1 MKILSFALL
10 FSLFPPVLFASVS
23 PEKQMILD
31 WLDQD
36 EVANKFGR
44 ISDAIWSYAELGFQE
59 YKSSGLLTDTLEE
72 AGFRI
77 EQGVA
82 GMPTAFVATY
92 GSGKPVIGLLGEYD
106 ALPMISQKGRVPD
119 REPVIEGAPG
129 HGCGHNTMGTAATT
143 AGIALARAMDQFN
156 LPGTIKI
163 FGSPAEEIL
172 ASRPYMIRAGV
183 FEGVDAV
190 IDNHASTALKTSYG
204 VDGNALYSVIFSFE
218 GVTAHS
224 AGGPWNGRSALDAVE
239 LMNVATNYLREH
251 LHITHR
257 MHYII
262 LDGGEAP
269 NVVPDK
275 ASVWYFLRNT
285 DERLREMFDR
295 VVNCAK
301 GAALATGTELAEVR
315 VLTGI
320 HQKSQNQ
327 KLAELIQENIE
338 LVGMPEWTEDE
349 HAFARALQ
357 RTLGKEE
364 KGLPIEVEKLNP
376 PKETYTGGAS
386 TDVGDV
392 TLIAPTATL
401 RFPTGVPGMTGH
413 HWSTVASNYGSAA
426 RKGMM
431 TGARVIAATAVDLL
445 TQPDRL
451 AAIRTEFEEQQRE
464 KPYETF
470 LPEDAVPPL
479 DINQALMAKYRPLM
493 EAGYLE

>member
-1 MKILSFALL
+1 
-10 FSLFPPVLFASVS
+10 
-23 PEKQMILD
+23 MILD
-31 WLDQD
+31 WLGQD
-36 EVANKFGR
+36 KVEQKFGH
-44 ISDAIWSYAELGFQE
+44 ISDTIWTYAELGFQE

-72 AGFRI
+72 AGFKVER
-77 EQGVA
+77 GVA

-106 ALPMISQKGRVPD
+106 ALPMISQKGLVPTHD
-119 REPVIEGAPG
+119 PLIEGAPG

-143 AGIALARAMDQFN
+143 AGIALARAMDNFN

-172 ASRPYMIRAGV
+172 ASRPYMIRAGL
-183 FEGVDAV
+183 FDGVDVV
-190 IDNHASTALKTSYG
+190 IDNHASAGLQTSYG
-204 VDGNALYSVIFSFE
+204 VDGNALYSVIFSFK

-239 LMNVATNYLREH
+239 IMNVSTNYLREH

-257 MHYII
+257 MHYVI

-285 DERLREMFDR
+285 DERLRDMFDR

-338 LVGMPEWTEDE
+338 LVGMPTWTEEE

-364 KGLPIEVEKLNP
+364 KGLPTEVGKLNP

-392 TLIAPTATL
+392 TLVAPTATL

-445 TQPDRL
+445 TQPEKL
-451 AAIRTEFEEQQRE
+451 AAIRAEFEKQARE

-470 LPEDAVPPL
+470 LPDEAVPPL

-493 EAGYLE
+493 EQGYLE